1 MKVLTKKKKEQ
12 LKKEK
17 LDVLNKIFED
27 VKESK
32 KALVIGLIEQVCF
45 MYVQLTELNEIIE
58 KNGVIEEFKQ
68 GKQQFLREQPAVKTY
83 NTMIKN
89 YNLVT
94 SQLID
99 LLPPGTPKI
108 QVNDDFEKFKQK
120 RNR

>member
-1 MKVLTKKKKEQ
+1 MTKKKKEQ